1 MPLLI
6 LQESVKGQMAGWNS
20 IKQRKTT
27 KIKQQWQKLRDDV
40 KFANDCKG
48 DGWLAERSFRKASAS
63 VSFFYT
69 SSPCFAW
76 EALAHE

>member
-27 KIKQQWQKLRDDV
+27 KIKQQWQQLRDDV
-40 KFANDCKG
+40 KFADDCKG
-48 DGWLAERSFRKASAS
+48 DGWLAEK
-63 VSFFYT
+63 
-69 SSPCFAW
+69 
-76 EALAHE
+76 L